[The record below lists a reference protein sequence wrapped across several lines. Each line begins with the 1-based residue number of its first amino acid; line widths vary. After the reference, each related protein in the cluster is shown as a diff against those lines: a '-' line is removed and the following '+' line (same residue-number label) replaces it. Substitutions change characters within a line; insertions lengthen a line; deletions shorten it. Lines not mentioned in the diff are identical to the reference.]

1 MRNIETKARV
11 EDISRVRQLA
21 LEIGAQFQKVQKD
34 TDIYFHATHGR
45 LKLRVT
51 EGRQDGSLIAYDRAD
66 EPDSK
71 VSDYILIDITDPD
84 GLREA
89 LARSVGIL
97 VTVRKTREL
106 LMYGDT
112 RIHLDVVEGL
122 GDFVELETVLGA
134 QTIDAAR
141 AEHQYL
147 LSRLELVQAELVA
160 VSYSDLLIQRNGSAH
175 SSAAQATR

>member
-11 EDISRVRQLA
+11 ESLSRVRQLA
-21 LEIGAQFQKVQKD
+21 LETGAQFQIVQED
-34 TDIYFHATHGR
+34 TDTYFRTAHGR
-45 LKLRVT
+45 LKLRMT
-51 EGRQDGSLIAYDRAD
+51 RGRQNGTLIAYDRAD
-66 EPDSK
+66 EQASK
-71 VSDYILIDITDPD
+71 VSNYVLVDIAAPD
-84 GLREA
+84 GLRNA
-89 LARSVGIL
+89 LARSLGVL

-106 LMYGDT
+106 LMNGDT

-134 QTIDAAR
+134 QAIDAAR

-147 LSRLELVQAELVA
+147 LSRLELAQEELIS
-160 VSYSDLLIQRNGSAH
+160 VSYSDLLMERNGSNR